1 MSIHSIK
8 VENFKKFSSLELD
21 LRCPITLIYG
31 ENSSGK
37 TSSIRALLGLMQ
49 TFLVS
54 NKYQVWNA
62 QGEFVDLGLYKDY
75 IKNHNIKE
83 KFSISLRSSEYTP
96 YQFNY
101 KRGQKSKVK
110 QKPRHE
116 TEQKFT
122 YEHDASTNQAKLFS
136 FTETTYGED
145 LADLVKISPEYGMEA
160 ISSPSVSLKVS
171 RPRTRSYFHY
181 NVDPKSIISMFSGEA
196 FDSNIKENYPSSSQ
210 PLEVNLD
217 QKFKISLRHSETKKG
232 IGRSYFKFYQYNRA
246 MDETGQFLSKI
257 FYLGPLR
264 MSPFRSYKI
273 SSHTSDVGPTGDT
286 TPLALSYLHR
296 RAQKDNTKNKLH
308 QARYRNFLNWFEML
322 FPGYEIS
329 VEQSEDVVRLKVKT
343 AGRVDSISDVG
354 FGFSQVLP
362 ILVQAASMEPEETLI
377 IEQPELH
384 LHPKAQVAF
393 ANFLTAA
400 ARSGVKFIIETHSEH
415 ILKGLQLQISKG
427 QLADS
432 VQENDGVD
440 VTPIEKTAAI
450 GISSEDIKIY
460 YFHKDDAVTNMKLNQ
475 WGEIEGGWP
484 DGFFDESYKISSEI
498 VKNKIASMGSN
509 FKVSLKKSFL
519 G

>member
-1 MSIHSIK
+1 MSIESIK
-8 VENFKKFSSLELD
+8 IENFKKFSSLELD

-75 IKNHNIKE
+75 IKNHNTRE
-83 KFSISLRSSEYTP
+83 KFSISLRSSAYTP
-96 YQFNY
+96 YQFSY
-101 KRGQKSKVK
+101 KRGL
-110 QKPRHE
+110 KPKHE
-116 TEQKFT
+116 TEHTFT

-136 FTETTYGED
+136 FTETTYGD
-145 LADLVKISPEYGMEA
+145 NLAEILKISPDYGLDE
-160 ISSPSVSLKVS
+160 ISSPSVSLKIV

-181 NVDPKSIISMFSGEA
+181 NVDPKSIISLFGGAEYDANLKRNYA
-196 FDSNIKENYPSSSQ
+196 FTGQ
-210 PLEVNLD
+210 PLEINFD
-217 QKFKISLRHSETKKG
+217 RKFKISSRRDDTKKQFG
-232 IGRSYFKFYQYNRA
+232 QGYFQFYQYNRA
-246 MDETGQFLSKI
+246 MEETGAFLSKI

-296 RAQKDNTKNKLH
+296 RAQKDNTKNKQH
-308 QARYRNFLNWFEML
+308 QARYKNFLKWFEML

-362 ILVQAASMEPEETLI
+362 ILVQAASMDQGETLI

-393 ANFLTAA
+393 SNFLTSASKA
-400 ARSGVKFIIETHSEH
+400 GVKFIIETHSEH

-427 QLADS
+427 QLAES
-432 VQENDGVD
+432 AHENDGGSAVPSD
-440 VTPIEKTAAI
+440 KSAAI
-450 GISSEDIKIY
+450 GISSDNIKIY
-460 YFHKDDAVTNMKLNQ
+460 YFHKDDSVSNMKLNQ

-484 DGFFDESYKISSEI
+484 EGFFDESYKISSEI
-498 VKNKIASMGSN
+498 VKNKIVSMTNTS
-509 FKVSLKKSFL
+509 KYTSSKKSAQE
-519 G
+519 

>member
-8 VENFKKFSSLELD
+8 IENFKKFSSLELD

-49 TFLVS
+49 TFLAS

-75 IKNHNIKE
+75 IKNHNTKE
-83 KFSISLRSSEYTP
+83 KFSISLRSSAYTP
-96 YQFNY
+96 YQFSY
-101 KRGQKSKVK
+101 KRGL
-110 QKPRHE
+110 KPKHE
-116 TEQKFT
+116 TEHKFT
-122 YEHDASTNQAKLFS
+122 YEHDTSTNQAKLFS
-136 FTETTYGED
+136 FTETTYGD
-145 LADLVKISPEYGMEA
+145 NLAEILNISPDYGLDEV
-160 ISSPSVSLKVS
+160 SSPSVSLKIV

-181 NVDPKSIISMFSGEA
+181 NVDPKSIISLFGSGE
-196 FDSNIKENYPSSSQ
+196 FDAHIKENYAFTAQ
-210 PLEVNLD
+210 ALEINFD
-217 QKFKISLRHSETKKG
+217 QKFKISNRHDETKKD
-232 IGRSYFKFYQYNRA
+232 IGQSYFKFYQYNRA
-246 MDETGQFLSKI
+246 MEETGKFLSKI

-273 SSHTSDVGPTGDT
+273 SAHTSDVGPTGDT

-296 RAQKDNTKNKLH
+296 RAQRDNTKNKQH
-308 QARYRNFLNWFEML
+308 QTRYKNFLKWFEML

-362 ILVQAASMEPEETLI
+362 ILVQAASMDSEETLI

-393 ANFLTAA
+393 ANFLTSASKA
-400 ARSGVKFIIETHSEH
+400 GVKFIIETHSEH

-432 VQENDGVD
+432 VHEDD
-440 VTPIEKTAAI
+440 AANALTSDKSPAV
-450 GISSEDIKIY
+450 GISSDNIKIY
-460 YFHKDDAVTNMKLNQ
+460 YFHKDDVVSNMKLNQ

-484 DGFFDESYKISSEI
+484 EGFFDESYKISSEI
-498 VKNKIASMGSN
+498 VKNKIVSMSN
-509 FKVSLKKSFL
+509 TSKSVPSKQSARE
-519 G
+519 